1 MSENWLH
8 NIKHVTPGEPV
19 QAGIVSRPDRAL
31 QDRTE
36 YLKQRLDAAELGRA
50 VFDNDA
56 TIASDVLPGQPVF
69 WNYAEK
75 RYEKALAAVEVD
87 PASQAYVVQPS
98 SECVGLCFRKK
109 AATLGDIV
117 LYGVVDLPELQ
128 NGVHGPSLPNH
139 THPPV
144 QPGRY
149 YLSAAE
155 PGRLVKQRP
164 GVTVNVCY
172 VQGSTDE
179 CNPVPRVVV
188 MPNTR
193 ELVDEHTHYRF
204 NLYTKPAGDNVVYAD
219 ENEVERHRV
228 DNADAD
234 QQGWL
239 PADHEIF
246 AGRAPA
252 GAVFGYN
259 LSQHQALKNVWPP
272 IPVQAVSVLLDKG
285 ANYVGATDVPTGAQ
299 GLVVCDLNG
308 IWWMSDCYGD
318 VPWPA
323 NYVSGP
329 PVPPSE
335 EAMECPRDEVMRVAI
350 IFIRMLVGND
360 RSVVT
365 SLAPGADSPVVIE
378 RCATGEAAT
387 LANPGTGDLK
397 VNLNL
402 QYASPNDVREAG
414 DTILDE
420 GLIVTGKT
428 ASGRRLQR
436 GWVAGGL
443 IAHNLPQLTIT
454 STKSRKLTNAEK
466 EQFNIP
472 TGENVD
478 LHRGLLKLN
487 FEALADREIAP
498 QIVRLN
504 DTVERLFMDIP
515 YLGFPAGQ
523 ASSLRIRLNV
533 PDKNLGTPVTM
544 KIRAQLFGKGSAAQP
559 MPALYMSYRRIE
571 KPGDTPGTAIA
582 LPTSETASTDDTL
595 VFNTALAVA
604 PNKAIVRESSPFYV
618 APGDTILVT
627 IERRAGDTYPEVGLL
642 RVAGILSAATTT

>member
-19 QAGIVSRPDRAL
+19 QAGIVSRPDRSL

-69 WNYAEK
+69 WNYAAR

-87 PASQAYVVQPS
+87 PESQAYVVQPS
-98 SECVGLCFRKK
+98 SECVGLCFKKK

-128 NGVHGPSLPNH
+128 NGVTGAL
-139 THPPV
+139 

-149 YLSAAE
+149 YLSAVE
-155 PGRLVKQRP
+155 PGKLVKQRP

-172 VQGSTDE
+172 VQGQTDE

-204 NLYTKPAGDNVVYAD
+204 NLYTRPAGDNVVYED
-219 ENEVERHRV
+219 EDGKERHRIDNDDV
-228 DNADAD
+228 D
-234 QQGWL
+234 QPGWL

-246 AGRAPA
+246 GGRAPA

-259 LSQHQALKNVWPP
+259 LSQHEALKNVWPP
-272 IPVQAVSVLLDKG
+272 IPIQAVAVLVDKG
-285 ANYVGATDVPTGAQ
+285 ADYVGATDVPTGAS

-323 NYVSGP
+323 GYVSGP
-329 PVPPSE
+329 SVPPG
-335 EAMECPRDEVMRVAI
+335 EAVLECPREEVMRVVV
-350 IFIRMLVGND
+350 IFIRMLVGDD

-365 SLAPGADSPVVIE
+365 SLAPGDESPIVIE
-378 RCATGEAAT
+378 SCATGEAAT
-387 LANPGTGDLK
+387 PADPGTGDLRL
-397 VNLNL
+397 NLNL

-414 DTILDE
+414 DGIEEE

-428 ASGRRLQR
+428 ASGRKLQR
-436 GWVAGGL
+436 GWVPAGL
-443 IAHNLPQLTIT
+443 IAHNLPQLSLE
-454 STKSRKLTNAEK
+454 STNSRALTTTEK
-466 EQFNIP
+466 EEFGIA
-472 TGENVD
+472 TEENVT
-478 LHRGLLKLN
+478 LYRGLVKIN

-515 YLGFPAGQ
+515 YLGFPEGQ
-523 ASSLRIRLNV
+523 ASSLRVRLNV
-533 PDKNLGTPVTM
+533 PDMNLGTPVQM
-544 KIRAQLFGKGSAAQP
+544 KIRAQLFGKGTAAQT
-559 MPALYMSYRRIE
+559 MPALYMSYRRLT
-571 KPGDTPGTAIA
+571 KPGTTPATAIA
-582 LPTSETASTDDTL
+582 LPGAEDESTDDTL

-604 PNKAIVRESSPFYV
+604 PNRAIVCESSLFSV
-618 APGDTILVT
+618 AAGDTVLVT
-627 IERRAGDTYPEVGLL
+627 IERRDGDTYPEIGLL
-642 RVAGILSAATTT
+642 RLAGILSAATAS

>member
-69 WNYAEK
+69 WNYAAK

-87 PASQAYVVQPS
+87 PESQAYVVQPS

-109 AATLGDIV
+109 AETLGDIV

-128 NGVHGPSLPNH
+128 NGITGNLA
-139 THPPV
+139 
-144 QPGRY
+144 PGRY
-149 YLSAAE
+149 YLSAVE
-155 PGRLVKQRP
+155 PGKLVKQRP

-172 VQGSTDE
+172 VQGQTDE
-179 CNPVPRVVV
+179 CNSVPRVVV

-204 NLYTKPAGDNVVYAD
+204 NLYAKPAGDNVVYED
-219 ENEVERHRV
+219 EDGKERHRV
-228 DNADAD
+228 DNADVD

-239 PADHEIF
+239 PADHEVF
-246 AGRAPA
+246 AGRAPT

-272 IPVQAVSVLLDKG
+272 IPTQAVSVLWDKG
-285 ANYVGATDVPTGAQ
+285 VDYVGATDVPMGAA
-299 GLVVCDLNG
+299 GLVVCDLSG

-329 PVPPSE
+329 SVPPGE
-335 EAMECPRDEVMRVAI
+335 EVLECPREEVMRVAV

-365 SLAPGADSPVVIE
+365 SLSPGEESPVVIE
-378 RCATGEAAT
+378 SCATGEPATAAE
-387 LANPGTGDLK
+387 PGTGDLRL
-397 VNLNL
+397 NLNL

-414 DTILDE
+414 DGLE
-420 GLIVTGKT
+420 EAGLIVTGKT
-428 ASGRRLQR
+428 ASGRKLQR
-436 GWVAGGL
+436 GWVPAGL
-443 IAHNLPQLTIT
+443 IAHNLPQLSIE
-454 STKSRKLTNAEK
+454 STNSRLLNNTEK
-466 EQFNIP
+466 EEFGIAASEVV
-472 TGENVD
+472 T
-478 LHRGLLKLN
+478 LHRGLVKIN
-487 FEALADREIAP
+487 FEALADREIPP

-515 YLGFPAGQ
+515 YLGFPEGQ
-523 ASSLRIRLNV
+523 ASSLRLRLNV
-533 PDKNLGTPVTM
+533 PDMNLGTPVTM
-544 KIRAQLFGKGSAAQP
+544 KIRAQLFGKGSATQP
-559 MPALYMSYRRIE
+559 MPALFMSYRKLS
-571 KPGDTPGTAIA
+571 KPGTTPGTAIL
-582 LPTSETASTDDTL
+582 LPTSENESTDDSL
-595 VFNTALAVA
+595 VFNTAQAVA
-604 PNKAIVRESSPFYV
+604 PNRAIICESSSFTV
-618 APGDTILVT
+618 APGDTVLVT
-627 IERRAGDTYPEVGLL
+627 IERRLGDTYPEVGLL
-642 RVAGILSAATTT
+642 RVAGILAAAEA

>member
-19 QAGIVSRPDRAL
+19 QAGIVGRPDRAL

-69 WNYAEK
+69 WNYAAK

-87 PASQAYVVQPS
+87 PESQAYVVQPS
-98 SECVGLCFRKK
+98 SECVGLCFKK
-109 AATLGDIV
+109 KSETLGDIV

-128 NGVHGPSLPNH
+128 NAINGTL
-139 THPPV
+139 

-149 YLSAAE
+149 YLSAVE
-155 PGRLVKQRP
+155 PGKLVKQRP

-172 VQGSTDE
+172 VQGQTDA

-204 NLYTKPAGDNVVYAD
+204 NLYARPAGLHEIYAD
-219 ENEVERHRV
+219 ENGQERHGI
-228 DNADAD
+228 DPDSADAD
-234 QQGWL
+234 LPGWL
-239 PADHEIF
+239 PADHESF
-246 AGRAPA
+246 NGKAPD

-272 IPVQAVSVLLDKG
+272 IPIQAVSVLWDKG
-285 ANYVGATDVPTGAQ
+285 ADYVGATDVPVGAN
-299 GLVVCDLNG
+299 GLVICDLNG

-323 NYVSGP
+323 NYSNGP
-329 PVPPSE
+329 TTPPNE
-335 EAMECPRDEVMRVAI
+335 EVLECPRDEVMRVSV

-365 SLAPGADSPVVIE
+365 SLAPGDDSPVVIE
-378 RCATGEAAT
+378 SCATGDAAT
-387 LANPGTGDLK
+387 PTNPGTGDLR
-397 VNLNL
+397 LNL
-402 QYASPNDVREAG
+402 DLKYASPNDVREAG
-414 DTILDE
+414 DGIE
-420 GLIVTGKT
+420 EAGLIVTGKT

-436 GWVAGGL
+436 GWVPAGL
-443 IAHNLPQLTIT
+443 IAHNLPQLSIE
-454 STKSRKLTNAEK
+454 STNQRLLTTTEK
-466 EQFNIP
+466 EEFGIATSEAVQ
-472 TGENVD
+472 
-478 LHRGLLKLN
+478 LHRGLVKLN

-515 YLGFPAGQ
+515 YLGFPEGQ
-523 ASSLRIRLNV
+523 ASSLRVRLNV
-533 PDKNLGTPVTM
+533 PDMNLGTPVQM
-544 KIRAQLFGKGSAAQP
+544 RIRVQLFGKGSAAQT
-559 MPALYMSYRRIE
+559 MPALYMSYRRLR
-571 KPGDTPGTAIA
+571 KPGITPATAIA
-582 LPTSETASTDDTL
+582 LPSSEDQSTDDSL

-604 PNKAIVRESSPFYV
+604 PNRAIICQSSPFTV
-618 APGDTILVT
+618 DPGDTVLVT
-627 IERRAGDTYPEVGLL
+627 LERRDGDTYPEVGVL
-642 RVAGILSAATTT
+642 RLAGILSAASAT

>member
-69 WNYAEK
+69 WNYTAK

-87 PASQAYVVQPS
+87 AESQAYVVQPS

-128 NGVHGPSLPNH
+128 NGIIGSV
-139 THPPV
+139 T
-144 QPGRY
+144 PGRY
-149 YLSAAE
+149 YLSAVE
-155 PGRLVKQRP
+155 PGKLVKQRP

-172 VQGSTDE
+172 VQGQTDE
-179 CNPVPRVVV
+179 CNPTPRVVV

-204 NLYTKPAGDNVVYAD
+204 NLYAKPAGNNFVYAD
-219 ENEVERHRV
+219 DDGKERHQIN
-228 DNADAD
+228 NADSD

-239 PADHEIF
+239 PANHEIF
-246 AGRAPA
+246 AGKAPA

-259 LSQHQALKNVWPP
+259 LSQHQALQNVWPP
-272 IPVQAVSVLLDKG
+272 IPIQAVSVLWDKG
-285 ANYVGATDVPTGAQ
+285 ADYVGATDVPTGAQ
-299 GLVVCDLNG
+299 GLVTCDLNG

-323 NYVSGP
+323 DYVSGP
-329 PVPPSE
+329 SVPPGE
-335 EAMECPRDEVMRVAI
+335 EILECPRDEVMRVAV

-365 SLAPGADSPVVIE
+365 SLAPGVESPVVIE
-378 RCATGEAAT
+378 SCATGEAAT
-387 LANPGTGDLK
+387 PANPGTGDLRL
-397 VNLNL
+397 NLNL
-402 QYASPNDVREAG
+402 QYASPNDVREPG
-414 DTILDE
+414 DGIE
-420 GLIVTGKT
+420 QAGLIVTGKT
-428 ASGRRLQR
+428 PSGRKLQR
-436 GWVAGGL
+436 GWVPAGL
-443 IAHNLPQLTIT
+443 IAHNLPQLTLE
-454 STKSRKLTNAEK
+454 STAPTRYLTNAEK
-466 EQFNIP
+466 EEFGIATTEQV
-472 TGENVD
+472 T
-478 LHRGLLKLN
+478 LHRGLVKIN

-523 ASSLRIRLNV
+523 ASSLRLRFNV
-533 PDKNLGTPVTM
+533 PDKNLGTPVQM
-544 KIRAQLFGKGSAAQP
+544 LIRAQLFGKGSAAQP
-559 MPALYMSYRRIE
+559 MPALYMSYRRLL
-571 KPGDTPGTAIA
+571 KPGATPSTAIA
-582 LPTSETASTDDTL
+582 LPTSENASTDDTL
-595 VFNTALAVA
+595 VFNTGLAVA
-604 PNKAIVRESSPFYV
+604 PNRAIIRDSSPFTV
-618 APGDTILVT
+618 TPGDTVLVT
-627 IERRAGDTYPEVGLL
+627 IERRLGDTYPEVGLL
-642 RVAGILSAATTT
+642 RVAGILSAVTTT